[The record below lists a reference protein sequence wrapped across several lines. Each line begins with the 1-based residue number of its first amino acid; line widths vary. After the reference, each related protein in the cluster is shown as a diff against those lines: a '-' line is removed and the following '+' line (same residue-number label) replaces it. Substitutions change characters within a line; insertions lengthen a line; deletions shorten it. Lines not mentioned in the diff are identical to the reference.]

1 MSKANVRR
9 QLVLLE
15 KNKVPKEKSTTITAF
30 SPIFSY
36 KHLKRIYPIGLHKSS
51 SSSSLS
57 LSSLSLSLSENSIDS
72 SSIIDSASPL
82 EQKIS
87 LALRLIAPPQRRESP
102 VPKVVQQQ
110 SQSFQDT
117 DNGELRRCNWI
128 TKNSDKVYVAFH
140 DECWGVPVYDDNQL
154 FELLALSGMLMD
166 HNWTE
171 IVKRRELFREAFSGF
186 DPNIVA
192 KMGEEEIEEIASNKA
207 LMLPDCK
214 VRCIV
219 DNAKCILKIVREC
232 GSFSSYMWGSVNHKP
247 VINRFRY
254 PRNVPLRSPKAEAMS
269 KDLIKR
275 GFRYVGPVIVYSFMQ
290 AAGLTIDHL
299 VDCYRYNE
307 CVSLAERPWRHI

>member
-1 MSKANVRR
+1 MSGANVRR
-9 QLVLLE
+9 HVLLE
-15 KNKVPKEKSTTITAF
+15 KNKVWKEREKTS
-30 SPIFSY
+30 SP
-36 KHLKRIYPIGLHKSS
+36 KHLKRIYPIGLHKST
-51 SSSSLS
+51 SSLS
-57 LSSLSLSLSENSIDS
+57 LSLSSSLSLSLSENSYDS
-72 SSIIDSASPL
+72 SLTDSSTL
-82 EQKIS
+82 DQKIS
-87 LALRLIAPPQRRESP
+87 AALRFIAPTQRREYNSP
-102 VPKVVQQQ
+102 VAKVVQQQ
-110 SQSFQDT
+110 ISQAQDT
-117 DNGELRRCNWI
+117 NDGELKRCNWI

-140 DECWGVPVYDDNQL
+140 DECWGVPAYDDNQL

-171 IVKRRELFREAFSGF
+171 IVKRRELFREAFFGF
-186 DPNIVA
+186 DPNKVA
-192 KMGEEEIEEIASNKA
+192 KMGEKEIAEIASNEA
-207 LMLPDCK
+207 VMLAECK
-214 VRCIV
+214 VRCII

-299 VDCYRYNE
+299 VDCYRYSE

>member
-15 KNKVPKEKSTTITAF
+15 KNKVPKEKSTTTAF

-87 LALRLIAPPQRRESP
+87 SALRLIAPPQRRESP
-102 VPKVVQQQ
+102 GPKVVQQQ
-110 SQSFQDT
+110 SPTFQDT
-117 DNGELRRCNWI
+117 DNGELRRSNWI

-140 DECWGVPVYDDNQL
+140 DECWGVPVFDDNQL

-247 VINRFRY
+247 VISRFRY